1 VLLLLDD
8 VHAQCCVAGGP
19 LFYHCNLLPSLKMT
33 QDTMILCPPCRFRL
47 QFIRHSFASTGFFH
61 LQGLYLVIWTGVDP
75 FFRKWKI
82 SGPCIRIQPIL
93 AKFSART
100 LEKCRGER
108 AHSNVEKPN
117 AKSNIAFTSILG
129 EDVQGVDLDRWY
141 STCWTQVLGFLP
153 LYFHYCCSLQSIT
166 FLASRWT
173 I

>member
-1 VLLLLDD
+1 MLR
-8 VHAQCCVAGGP
+8 CWGP

-117 AKSNIAFTSILG
+117 AKSHIAFTSILG

-141 STCWTQVLGFLP
+141 STCWTQILGFLP